1 MQCNNCNK
9 LITDIHTNY
18 ILCCI
23 CNHYF
28 CIMCNHSHI
37 HNHYNDNI
45 ECKFNCYYIVLNE
58 IYDILKKK
66 EKYFYK
72 SISSYKSLFPLYDY
86 MYDYRSYQTE
96 RYNIEQKFIYKFIK
110 LVLQKRF
117 CNDIIMCIL
126 NFL

>member
-9 LITDIHTNY
+9 SITDIHTNLF
-18 ILCCI
+18 LCYI

-28 CIMCNHSHI
+28 CVMCNSKHI
-37 HNHYNDNI
+37 HNHYNNNI
-45 ECKFNCYYIVLNE
+45 EYKFNFYYIVYND
-58 IYDILKKK
+58 IYDVLKEK

-86 MYDYRSYQTE
+86 MSDYRMYQTQ
-96 RYNIEQKFIYKFIK
+96 RYNIEQEFIYKYIK